1 MEKRITRLFEL
12 LDRSVELFGYKEDF
26 IAGKQDG
33 KWVKYSPHQYKEIAT
48 HLSLGL
54 LSMGLNP
61 GDKVA
66 SITNNRP
73 EWNFADMGIMQAGMI
88 HVPIYTTIT
97 PEEFEYILDHSE
109 STLVFVADKLLYNK
123 IKPIADKIKRIKGV
137 YTFDKVE
144 GAPHWTE
151 IVELGKKADQS
162 LYDRLQAIKDSVGKD
177 DLATILYTSGT
188 TGLSKGVMLSHW
200 NFIYQMEII
209 PHLIDLGPEDLGLSF
224 LPLSHSL
231 ERVVNYVYQY
241 IGVSTYYAESLTK
254 LGDNMREVRP
264 TVFATVPRVLERV
277 YDKIL
282 AKGQQL
288 EGTKRKLFFWALDLA
303 REFEMEGKGIFYKT
317 QLALADTLIFS
328 QWRKAVGGRIRYIIS
343 GGAKLEPK
351 LAKIFWGAGMKVLEG
366 YGLTETAP
374 VISVNNPV
382 QGIRIGSVGK
392 KLGKE
397 QEVKLAEDGELL
409 FKGPNLMLGYF
420 KAPDKTKEVI
430 DEQGWFH
437 TGDIAKIDDEGF
449 IYIVDRKKEIFKL
462 SNGKYI
468 APQPIENALQR
479 SPFIEQAFVLGT
491 NQKMPG
497 VIISVSHDALKNWAK
512 EQGIEYTDI
521 NDLIK
526 KPEVEK
532 LFRNEINEVNKQLGP
547 YERIGVFR
555 LVADQWGP
563 TTGELSPTLKKRRRI
578 LVEKYQDLI
587 DDMFAEMEREF

>member
-1 MEKRITRLFEL
+1 MEKRITRLFEV
-12 LDRSVELFGYKEDF
+12 LDRAIELFGYKDDF
-26 IAGKQDG
+26 LAAKQNG
-33 KWVKYSPHQYKEIAT
+33 TWIKYSPQQYKEIAT

-54 LSMGLNP
+54 LSMGLKP
-61 GDKVA
+61 GDKIA
-66 SITNNRP
+66 TITNNRP
-73 EWNFADMGIMQAGMI
+73 EWNFIDMGVMQAGMI

-97 PEEFEYILDHSE
+97 PEEFEHILSHSE
-109 STLVFVADKLLYNK
+109 SELVFVADRALYNK
-123 IKPIADKIKRIKGV
+123 IKPIADKIKRIKNV
-137 YTFDKVE
+137 YTFDEVE
-144 GAPHWTE
+144 GAPNWKE
-151 IVELGKKADQS
+151 IVELGKKADQD
-162 LYDRLQAIKDSVGKD
+162 LYNRLNAIKDSIKKD

-188 TGLSKGVMLSHW
+188 TGLSKGVMLTHW
-200 NFIYQMEII
+200 NFIYQMELI
-209 PHLIDLGPEDLGLSF
+209 PKYVDLTPDDVGLSF

-231 ERVVNYVYQY
+231 ERVVNYAYQY

-254 LGDNMREVRP
+254 LGDNLREVRP
-264 TVFATVPRVLERV
+264 TIFATVPRVLERV

-303 REFEMEGKGIFYKT
+303 KQYDLTGKGILYKT
-317 QLALADTLIFS
+317 QLALADSIVFS

-351 LAKIFWGAGMKVLEG
+351 LARIFWGAGMKILEG

-382 QGIRIGSVGK
+382 KGIKIGSVGP
-392 KLGKE
+392 KLGDE
-397 QEVKLAEDGELL
+397 QQVVLAEDGELL
-409 FKGPNLMLGYF
+409 FKGPNLMVGYY
-420 KAPDKTKEVI
+420 KDEEKTREVI
-430 DEQGWFH
+430 DEDGWFH
-437 TGDIAKIDDEGF
+437 TGDIAKIDEDGF

-497 VIISVSHDALKNWAK
+497 VIISVSHEALRNWAK
-512 EQGIEYTDI
+512 QNNVEFTDI
-521 NDLIK
+521 AELITR
-526 KPEVEK
+526 PEVKK
-532 LFRNEINEVNKQLGP
+532 LYRNEINEVNKQLGP
-547 YERIGVFR
+547 YERVGVFR
-555 LVADQWGP
+555 LVADQWSP
-563 TTGELSPTLKKRRRI
+563 TTGELSPTLKKRRRV

-587 DDMFAEMEREF
+587 NEMFAELEREY